1 MKRLSMH
8 GLRKSISEDW
18 KIKFTINIKATDL
31 FLQMVV
37 VITTTVDVI
46 SQENRGTI
54 YSHSVWSSLSSI
66 HSLLKSNNY

>member
-18 KIKFTINIKATDL
+18 KIKFTISIKATDL

-54 YSHSVWSSLSSI
+54 YSQSVWSSLSSI

>member
-18 KIKFTINIKATDL
+18 KIKFTISIKATDL

-46 SQENRGTI
+46 SQEKRGTI
-54 YSHSVWSSLSSI
+54 YSQSVWSSLSSI